1 MSYSHRGK
9 PPTTI
14 GAKKLNYCVRDGN
27 RCILLAITTKLA
39 WQRPTLTGGN
49 PQLPSALKSLTTVF
63 GMGTGVSSL
72 LSSPNSFFDA
82 ILLVSCAFRCC
93 LIVSIVTYH
102 KYAPQSTQSRLEIL
116 RFISEFISLAWII

>member
-1 MSYSHRGK
+1 MIDCLATSYSHRGK

-14 GAKKLNYCVRDGN
+14 GAKELNYCVRDGN
-27 RCILLAITTKLA
+27 RCILFAIVTK
-39 WQRPTLTGGN
+39 R
-49 PQLPSALKSLTTVF
+49 
-63 GMGTGVSSL
+63 
-72 LSSPNSFFDA
+72 FFDA
-82 ILLVSCAFRCC
+82 ILLVSCVFRCC